1 MPRIAFAAL
10 ALATIGSTAQAADWK
25 PFAAGPNG
33 AQWFYDAAY
42 SYKDSA
48 TGRVVVMQAIGKP
61 EAKTGPN
68 GPGAADGV
76 GSVVALD
83 CKASNLLLVASYS
96 PKTTPDLAAT
106 TWRTGK
112 PKKVGKDNAEDQAL
126 MTAACA
132 GAEALPSK

>member
-1 MPRIAFAAL
+1 MLRIAFAAL
-10 ALATIGSTAQAADWK
+10 ALASAGSAAQAADWK
-25 PFAAGPNG
+25 PFAAGPSG

-42 SYKDSA
+42 SYKDAA

-61 EAKTGPN
+61 AAKIGPN

-96 PKTTPDLAAT
+96 PKTTPDLASTA
-106 TWRTGK
+106 WRTGK
-112 PKKVGKDNAEDQAL
+112 PKKVGRENAEDSAL
-126 MTAACA
+126 MAAACA
-132 GAEALPSK
+132 GAATLPSR